1 LGLRLIKPNVEESH
15 KSNSLHTLRKAFIMS
30 NQQQLEQVSSWKRR
44 GRGCLIWLSASVAIL
59 LGLMLLG
66 AVYESVA
73 ERADARAYP
82 APGELVD
89 VGGYRLHLYCV
100 GTGSPTV
107 VIDAGWGDWSG
118 GWSRV
123 QPEAAK
129 TTRVCTYDRAGM
141 GYSEAGPLPRTA
153 EHFARE
159 LHVLLQR
166 AGVQGPYVLVGHSL
180 GGAPVRVFAHT
191 YAPDVVGVV
200 LIDSMNPGEVG
211 TPAPATTATPSDPG
225 AVAITNR
232 FHTNLLTLPARVGL
246 VRFVTGPVAGLSP
259 DDASAYTAHS
269 VTVRSAEAWIDEGR
283 GMQESLAQARRV
295 TTLGS
300 VPLIVLSRGLP
311 EDGEEQWQRE
321 QTELLQLSSASRQ
334 VFADQSHHNIQF
346 EQPAAATAAIVQMVE
361 QIRRQSMP

>member
-1 LGLRLIKPNVEESH
+1 MATNMNV
-15 KSNSLHTLRKAFIMS
+15 LHPPSRA
-30 NQQQLEQVSSWKRR
+30 WRR
-44 GRGCLIWLSASVAIL
+44 GRRVLRWIGRSLAAVVGLIAV
-59 LGLMLLG
+59 LGLVG
-66 AVYESVA
+66 AIYESAA
-73 ERADARAYP
+73 EAADVRAYP
-82 APGELVD
+82 PLGQMVD
-89 VGGYRLHLYCV
+89 VGGYRLHINCV

-153 EHFARE
+153 EQFVKE
-159 LHVLLQR
+159 LHTLLQH
-166 AGVQGPYVLVGHSL
+166 ADIPGPYVLVGHSM

-191 YAPDVVGVV
+191 YAAEVAGVV
-200 LIDSMNPGEVG
+200 LIESMNPGEVG
-211 TPAPATTATPSDPG
+211 TPAPATTATPPDPG
-225 AVAITNR
+225 AVSIINT
-232 FHTNLLTLPARVGL
+232 FLTNLLTLPARVGL
-246 VRFVTGPVAGLSP
+246 VRLVTGPVAGLSP
-259 DDASAYTAHS
+259 DDANAYTAHS
-269 VTVRSAEAWIDEGR
+269 VTVRSLKAAIDEGR

-311 EDGEEQWQRE
+311 EDGEQKWQRE
-321 QTELLQLSSASRQ
+321 QTELLQLSSDSHQ

-346 EQPAAATAAIVQMVE
+346 EQPAAAVGAIVQMVE